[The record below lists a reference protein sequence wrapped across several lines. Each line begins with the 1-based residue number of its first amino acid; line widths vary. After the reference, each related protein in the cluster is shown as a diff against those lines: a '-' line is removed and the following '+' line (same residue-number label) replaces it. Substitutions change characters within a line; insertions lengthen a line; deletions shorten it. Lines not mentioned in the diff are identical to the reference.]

1 MMAPV
6 HCSDIAY
13 EYDTIA
19 GYPPPPSMSSMTY
32 VLPQPLFQ
40 GNWGSAVAQRN
51 TPSNLGA
58 AMPVIVFFDYRLK
71 LTGKINT

>member
-13 EYDTIA
+13 EYDTVV
-19 GYPPPPSMSSMTY
+19 GYPPLSMSSMTY
-32 VLPQPLFQ
+32 NLPQPLFQ
-40 GNWGSAVAQRN
+40 GNWGSAVAQHD

-58 AMPVIVFFDYRLK
+58 GMPVIVFFDYRLK
-71 LTGKINT
+71 LTGKIHT